1 MANYGNP
8 GDDSDEMFGDG
19 PKQKMDEGDGMD
31 EEGLL
36 PKSLMAGKEWKVGDE
51 IMLEITHIGEK
62 DFGVKYAS
70 EKGKDKSDGDGEH
83 EGIDTM
89 TKKADADMEM
99 EGSMY

>member
-1 MANYGNP
+1 MAAYGSNP
-8 GDDSDEMFGDG
+8 GSDDEDMFSDG

-70 EKGKDKSDGDGEH
+70 EKGKSDGDGEH
-83 EGIDTM
+83 EGMDTM